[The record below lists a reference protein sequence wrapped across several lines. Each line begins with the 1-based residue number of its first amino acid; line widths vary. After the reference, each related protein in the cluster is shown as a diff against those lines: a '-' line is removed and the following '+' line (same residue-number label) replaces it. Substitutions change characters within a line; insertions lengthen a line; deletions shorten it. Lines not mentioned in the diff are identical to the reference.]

1 MASRR
6 ARRLRREPRRLQ
18 PGWNDPRHRPRLPA
32 LQRPSYGAPPRVAAQ
47 PRPAR
52 HNGHLRRPLTP
63 TLTLPSPPATQ
74 PAGSRASW
82 PLAASLTRLPR
93 PCALDSGGAGE
104 RATGAGTGQQATLSL
119 TPVAS
124 PLPTPPARHD
134 VTPGHPLELGRQV
147 GTERGRAGHPSL
159 DLGSSR
165 LRGAGL
171 GVSNRD
177 DGGGINPGWGEV
189 GAGRIPSRLLQTP
202 ILFLQPRDILTV
214 PVMRECAGSDLPPLP
229 ARIYEP
235 FRALISFTGDTGVS
249 RT

>member
-52 HNGHLRRPLTP
+52 HGHLRRPLTP
-63 TLTLPSPPATQ
+63 TPAPIPSPPATQ

-82 PLAASLTRLPR
+82 PLDASLTRLPR

-104 RATGAGTGQQATLSL
+104 RATGAGRGSSRASL

-165 LRGAGL
+165 LRGQGSTSQI
-171 GVSNRD
+171 GMT
-177 DGGGINPGWGEV
+177 GGGSNQGRGAV

-249 RT
+249 RA